1 VGRNLRRDFG
11 VPGERRAR
19 FLATILKG
27 EKEGRMTRT
36 QKFGRMVL
44 APIFVVVCA
53 LVLAGCKSG
62 TITGSEQTCKSEG
75 GLLAGRKVTCTG
87 SVGAVRGEPSLGIID
102 ADGDLS
108 GNYKL
113 DATITAGKGEAKAY
127 VSTADGGKQ
136 GGKVSPG
143 EPLRIGAVVGLG
155 ENDEEVS
162 VNLKVL
168 GKEVQDLSYEATVAP
183 Q

>member
-1 VGRNLRRDFG
+1 M
-11 VPGERRAR
+11 
-19 FLATILKG
+19 K
-27 EKEGRMTRT
+27 RT
-36 QKFGRMVL
+36 QKTGRVVL
-44 APIFVVVCA
+44 AFTLIAVCA

-62 TITGSEQTCKSEG
+62 TIADSEQTCKSAG

-108 GNYKL
+108 GNYEL
-113 DATITAGKGEAKAY
+113 DATIEVGKGEAKAY
-127 VSTADGGKQ
+127 VDTADGGKK

-143 EPLRIGAVVGLG
+143 EPLRISAVVGI
-155 ENDEEVS
+155 ERDDEEVS

-168 GKEVQDLSYEATVAP
+168 GKEVEDLGYEAMVAP
-183 Q
+183 QN

>member
-1 VGRNLRRDFG
+1 M
-11 VPGERRAR
+11 
-19 FLATILKG
+19 K
-27 EKEGRMTRT
+27 RT
-36 QKFGRMVL
+36 QVFGRVVYAL
-44 APIFVVVCA
+44 ILVVVCA

-102 ADGDLS
+102 TDGDLS

-113 DATITAGKGEAKAY
+113 DATIKVEKGEAKAY
-127 VSTADGGKQ
+127 VDTADGGKQ
-136 GGKVSPG
+136 GGKVSPDK
-143 EPLRIGAVVGLG
+143 PLRISAVVGI
-155 ENDEEVS
+155 DEDDDEVS

-168 GKEVQDLSYEATVAP
+168 GKEVEDLTYQATVAP
-183 Q
+183 QD

>member
-1 VGRNLRRDFG
+1 
-11 VPGERRAR
+11 
-19 FLATILKG
+19 
-27 EKEGRMTRT
+27 M
-36 QKFGRMVL
+36 ML
-44 APIFVVVCA
+44 APILVVVCA

-62 TITGSEQTCKSEG
+62 TITDSEQTCKSEG

-108 GNYKL
+108 GNYQL
-113 DATITAGKGEAKAY
+113 DATIKVGKGEAKAY

-136 GGKVSPG
+136 GGKVSPS
-143 EPLRIGAVVGLG
+143 EPLRIGGVVSLDDD
-155 ENDEEVS
+155 DEEVS

-168 GKEVQDLSYEATVAP
+168 GKEVEDLSYEATVAP
-183 Q
+183 QD

>member
-1 VGRNLRRDFG
+1 M
-11 VPGERRAR
+11 
-19 FLATILKG
+19 K
-27 EKEGRMTRT
+27 RT
-36 QKFGRMVL
+36 QVFGRVVYAL
-44 APIFVVVCA
+44 ILVVVCA
-53 LVLAGCKSG
+53 LVLAGCRSG

-102 ADGDLS
+102 TDGDLS

-113 DATITAGKGEAKAY
+113 DATIKVGKSEAKAY

-143 EPLRIGAVVGLG
+143 EPLRIGAVVGIDG
-155 ENDEEVS
+155 DDEEVS
-162 VNLKVL
+162 LNLKVL
-168 GKEVQDLSYEATVAP
+168 GKEVEDLGYEATVAP
-183 Q
+183 QD

>member
-1 VGRNLRRDFG
+1 
-11 VPGERRAR
+11 
-19 FLATILKG
+19 
-27 EKEGRMTRT
+27 MTRT
-36 QKFGRMVL
+36 QKFGRMML
-44 APIFVVVCA
+44 APILVVICA

-62 TITGSEQTCKSEG
+62 TITDSEQTCKSEG

-108 GNYKL
+108 GNYQL
-113 DATITAGKGEAKAY
+113 DATIKVGKGEAKAY

-143 EPLRIGAVVGLG
+143 EPLRIGGVVSLDDD
-155 ENDEEVS
+155 DEEVS

-168 GKEVQDLSYEATVAP
+168 GKEVEDLSYGATVAP
-183 Q
+183 QD